1 MSIELILSIFL
12 AAVPAIIWS
21 LVFLKKEDP
30 NSKLYFLVFLGGTL
44 TVLPLLGMQVGY
56 RAIINANPNLDFVGI
71 LKDLSIW
78 VLILYAF
85 VGIMEEWIKF
95 YIVKYIDRTHPELIT
110 TTSSAIKFGILSA
123 LGFAFSE
130 NILYFSRIWMNF
142 GIQELFAP
150 FLFRSTFTV
159 CAHIMFSGIFG
170 YFYGLSKFTDDFLD
184 FKKWQG
190 KEVKPKDY
198 IRHRKIMVALGLGAA
213 IILHGAFNIMLEFGL
228 VIPVIIQV
236 GLMFLFLT
244 ALLKR
249 KSVNLVFILADKHKS
264 VMDKKD
270 IDVVL
275 EYMGTQ
281 FDRGQYNLVN
291 EIADR
296 LLKRDPDNNV
306 AKLFKSNSLD
316 KLEKQKNKS

>member
-1 MSIELILSIFL
+1 MKIELILSILL
-12 AAVPAIIWS
+12 ASVPAIIWS
-21 LVFLKKEDP
+21 LIFLKRKDP
-30 NSKLYFLVFLGGTL
+30 HSKLYFLVFLGGTL
-44 TVLPLLGMQVGY
+44 TVLPLLGLQLGY
-56 RAIINANPNLDFVGI
+56 RELIGANPNLDFVGV
-71 LKDLSIW
+71 LKGLSYW

-85 VGIMEEWIKF
+85 VGISEEFIKF
-95 YIVKYIDRTHPELIT
+95 YIVRYIDKTHPERIT

-130 NILYFSRIWMNF
+130 NILYFYRIWSNY
-142 GIQELFAP
+142 GADQLLAP

-159 CAHIMFSGIFG
+159 CAHLMFSGIFA
-170 YFYGLSKFTDDFLD
+170 YFYGISKFTGDFLD

-190 KEVKPKDY
+190 KEVKTSDY
-198 IRHRKIMVALGLGAA
+198 IRHRKLMVAAGLIAA
-213 IILHGAFNIMLEFGL
+213 MILHGAFNIMLEFGL

-236 GLMFLFLT
+236 ALMFVFLT

-264 VMDKKD
+264 VMRKED

-275 EYMGTQ
+275 EYMGTS
-281 FDRGQYNLVN
+281 FNKGNYKLVT

-306 AKLFKSNSLD
+306 AKLFKARSLD
-316 KLEKQKNKS
+316 KLNDKN